1 MMLGFADTRLGTR
14 SIRWVMLHGFGDL
27 VDAALGLHVEGKD
40 LHFSHMAWRC
50 LVVFIVALVLARF
63 ADRRFMGRSACY
75 DFMLGIILGSVLS
88 RGINGQAPFF
98 PTLGASALLVML
110 HRVVGALAFHSHRW
124 SVWLKGRE
132 CVLVE
137 NGRLNDRELQR
148 NHITFDDLCEYLR
161 INRGVTKVEEV
172 ARATLERNGTISVV
186 KKQ

>member
-1 MMLGFADTRLGTR
+1 MQAIGE
-14 SIRWVMLHGFGDL
+14 I
-27 VDAALGLHVEGKD
+27 VDHLLGLHVEGKD
-40 LHFSHMAWRC
+40 LHFSHMAWRS
-50 LVVFIVALVLARF
+50 LVVFIVAIALARL

-75 DFMLGIILGSVLS
+75 DFMLGVILGSVLS

-98 PTLGASALLVML
+98 PTLGASALLVLL
-110 HRVVGALAFHSHRW
+110 HWLVGALAFHSHRG

-137 NGRLNDRELQR
+137 DGRMNEHEMQR

-161 INRGVTKVEEV
+161 ISRGVTRVEEV